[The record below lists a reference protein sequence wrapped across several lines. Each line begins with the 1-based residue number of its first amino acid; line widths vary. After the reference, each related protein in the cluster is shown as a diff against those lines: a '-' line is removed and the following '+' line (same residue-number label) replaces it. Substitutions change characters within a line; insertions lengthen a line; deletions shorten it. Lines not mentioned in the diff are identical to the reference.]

1 MIHDRLEVGGQ
12 IATGSPDRTA
22 ESGLHE
28 KAGRTMTRKNAN
40 ATRGPLPRVK
50 GPKFVDDDELHGRWA
65 YRRLFE
71 ESQESAA
78 HKAGRSPEAELRQ
91 FKRMHYCAR
100 RIRAL
105 LERYG
110 SKATRLAEYRRFAQL
125 HKQIRD
131 QIAADNLGLVYDL
144 YKRSRIV
151 NVDGDELLSEGMMA
165 LTRAIDTFS
174 PWRGFRFST
183 YACNA
188 ILRAFYRCGLRE
200 AKRRQHEPVNF
211 ESEFEKSNW
220 LDTRRTE
227 ESVLYAERLSKIIA
241 ENQVDLT
248 PIEKDVLAQ
257 RFPLAVGAE
266 RLTLA
271 DIGRR
276 MNLSKERVRQIQ
288 NSALGKLRE
297 ALELDP
303 VLN

>member
-1 MIHDRLEVGGQ
+1 M
-12 IATGSPDRTA
+12 ATKTA
-22 ESGLHE
+22 
-28 KAGRTMTRKNAN
+28 KPPRRIVAGTI
-40 ATRGPLPRVK
+40 P
-50 GPKFVDDDELHGRWA
+50 PKFVDDSELHGRWA
-65 YRRLFE
+65 FQRLFSE
-71 ESQESAA
+71 ISEDWGAR
-78 HKAGRSPEAELRQ
+78 KNKKGPEAELRQ
-91 FKRMHYCAR
+91 FKRMHFSAR

-110 SKATRLAEYRRFAQL
+110 TKAARRADYKRFVQL

-131 QIAADNLGLVYDL
+131 QIASDNLGLVYDL

-211 ESEFEKSNW
+211 ESEFEKSDW
-220 LDTRRTE
+220 QDTRRTE
-227 ESVLYAERLSKIIA
+227 ESVLYAERLAKILA
-241 ENQVDLT
+241 ENAVDLT
-248 PIEKDVLAQ
+248 PIEKDVLTQ
-257 RFPLAVGAE
+257 RFPLTVGAE
-266 RLTLA
+266 RHTLS
-271 DIGRR
+271 DIGRK

-297 ALELDP
+297 ALDLDP